1 MLPFVKRY
9 FMGQAITVP
18 WLLKQLQQAK
28 QRQRDAA
35 ALELALSDPTQHF
48 YNTHG
53 KVATA

>member
-1 MLPFVKRY
+1 
-9 FMGQAITVP
+9 MGQAITVP

-48 YNTHG
+48 YNTQG